1 MVMFSGHLYKLLQP
15 ITVSCKIQNPNSG
28 KQGREAEP
36 ACLDSCASY
45 CRCLLEPNKTIYCF
59 KGFISPPCPRF
70 FIARDFLWLWRASVP
85 RLYTLCC
92 HYAQCCSPIVIV
104 MLCCLVGDSVYTWGC
119 VTEFCHDRSLC
130 NISNRKEQ
138 TNSSHNHVPTF
149 VACGACWMLLG
160 EIVFV
165 FFFTLKNCWYNKING
180 ADLNAEGGNL

>member
-1 MVMFSGHLYKLLQP
+1 MTKTPYRGTMLLLWSFNTEYQLSFIYRTDGKPGPLMVMFSGHLYKLLQP

-104 MLCCLVGDSVYTWGC
+104 MLCCLVGIYLGV
-119 VTEFCHDRSLC
+119 C
-130 NISNRKEQ
+130 NRVLSRQ
-138 TNSSHNHVPTF
+138 V
-149 VACGACWMLLG
+149 
-160 EIVFV
+160 IV
-165 FFFTLKNCWYNKING
+165 
-180 ADLNAEGGNL
+180 